1 MQLVKT
7 LKITVKNIWAKLT
20 NKSDAISA
28 AERIARL
35 ERNYLVL
42 LKRML
47 EIDGIKLKVTPK
59 ASEMTSKVFQTS
71 DDNKNN
77 GLNEYKPT
85 IH

>member
-1 MQLVKT
+1 MQVIT
-7 LKITVKNIWAKLT
+7 NLKLIIQNIWLKLT
-20 NKSDAISA
+20 KKLDTLSA

-47 EIDGIKLKVTPK
+47 EMDGIKLNVATK
-59 ASEMTSKVFQTS
+59 ASDMSSKIFQTK
-71 DDNKNN
+71 DDSTNS